1 MSDMLGSIIGTVTS
15 GNTVFAAKTNAAS
28 EQAFSDMLKDA
39 DRKTPATISVAA
51 TPVKP
56 KTAAEKFMA
65 YQEMSPAEKFRASYL
80 AEKGL
85 TEEDL
90 AAMSPEDRM
99 KIEEEIAAKI
109 KEKIT
114 QSMEGRTS

>member
-1 MSDMLGSIIGTVTS
+1 
-15 GNTVFAAKTNAAS
+15 
-28 EQAFSDMLKDA
+28 
-39 DRKTPATISVAA
+39 
-51 TPVKP
+51 
-56 KTAAEKFMA
+56 
-65 YQEMSPAEKFRASYL
+65 MSPAEKFRASYL